1 MRSWLSF
8 SARGRKRAAQRP
20 ARLGVERLECRVVP
34 AGVNILVTNGQNLQV
49 YSPSGDLISSE
60 IIPIPAGGDGPAR
73 DLIVDQTDQ
82 EGTHVYNGTQAVPFL
97 SSTIDDGQNWIDTA
111 GPAGWSTDTAS
122 ENGGIAA
129 FGDFIFTTDMDVS
142 GDGRGIIRWNLTDG
156 SSERVVDLA
165 DYVDLTIGLN
175 GKLYALTP
183 PSGDEQEIHVFDPLA
198 LDQFETVSLPA
209 EPNFTGIAVDRRGR
223 IYAVSWNTP
232 DVWRFSPTGQQ
243 QLHRRL
249 EGGQLNNLLDI
260 DISDD
265 GKLLMGNDK
274 GYVVRLAVANFTGNG
289 GGTLPK
295 RLYKVIQV
303 MDANGTDPAEG
314 PTFVSWADPQEI
326 EIPHVTVTGR
336 KFHDLNTNGVRDLGE
351 PGLTGWTIFADF
363 NENGLLDAGE
373 PSAETNELGQ
383 YTLDVNI
390 AAQSTFRLMEEGQLG
405 WAQVFEAG
413 ATADEPTAEHPYYTL
428 TFTDGDQS
436 GKSFG
441 NHPTNFVVSP
451 TDGLKTTE
459 TGKTATFTVVLTA
472 RPTADVIIPVQ
483 SLDLTEG
490 TVSTLSLTFTSANWN
505 VPQTVTVMG
514 LADGVFD
521 GNVAYSIG
529 VGPTT
534 SADANYNGLLEQQVQ
549 VTNFDSA
556 PVDKVG
562 IVRDLPRR
570 WRLDA
575 VNDGVYTPGLDRQ
588 YVRLGAGKTIVG
600 DWNGDGFDDLG
611 LFRSDTGTF
620 QLFVDGVLTRT
631 VTMLDGKVG
640 GKPLVGNWDGVVG
653 DEVGIYRGSTGVFT
667 LDVDND
673 GATSD
678 ADDLSGALDGLTG
691 GQALVGD
698 WNGDNTEEVGVY
710 RPETGTFRLD
720 LDGDL
725 ASQDLDDIVMT
736 QLAGRV
742 GGKALVGD
750 WDGNGTD
757 NVGLYYNLSG
767 KWFLDTNSDA
777 TTAEKT
783 ITRLDGNVGGKP
795 IVGDFDADGV
805 TDCGLFRA
813 GSGRW
818 IIDLDNNGVFN
829 VGVDLEY
836 TNVDGATGG
845 LPLVGRWALPT

>member
-1 MRSWLSF
+1 MRSWLNF
-8 SARGRKRAAQRP
+8 SARGRNRRAHRP
-20 ARLGVERLECRVVP
+20 KPLGFELLEARVVP

-60 IIPIPAGGDGPAR
+60 VIPIPTGGDGPAR
-73 DLIVDQTDQ
+73 DLIVDQTDA
-82 EGTHVYNGTQAVPFL
+82 EGTHVFNGTQAVPFL
-97 SSTIDDGQNWIDTA
+97 SSTLDDGQNWTDTA

-142 GDGRGIIRWNLTDG
+142 GDGKGIIRWDLTDG

-165 DYVDLTIGLN
+165 DYADLTIGLN

-183 PSGDEQEIHVFDPLA
+183 PSGDQQEIHVFDPLT
-198 LDQFETVSLPA
+198 LDQFDTVSLPA

-232 DVWRFSPTGQQ
+232 DVWRFSPTGNE

-249 EGGQLNNLLDI
+249 EGGQLNNLMDI

-274 GYVVRLAVANFTGNG
+274 GYVVRLAVANFTGDG

-303 MDANGTDPAEG
+303 MDPNGTDPAEG
-314 PTFVSWADPQEI
+314 PTFVSWADPQQI
-326 EIPHVTVTGR
+326 DVPHVTITGR
-336 KFHDLNTNGVRDLGE
+336 KFHDLDTDGVRDLGE
-351 PGLTGWTIFADF
+351 PGLAGWTIFADF
-363 NENGLLDAGE
+363 NENGLLDTGE

-390 AAQSTFRLMEEGQLG
+390 TAQTTFRLMEEGQVG

-413 ATADEPTAEHPYYTL
+413 ATANEPTADHPYYTL

-436 GKSFG
+436 GMSFG
-441 NHPTNFVVSP
+441 NHPTNFVVTP
-451 TDGLKTTE
+451 TEGLKTTE
-459 TGKTATFTVVLTA
+459 TGLTATFTVVLTA
-472 RPTADVIIPVQ
+472 PPTADVIIPVE

-490 TVSTLSLTFTSANWN
+490 TVSTPSLTFTSSNWN
-505 VPQTVTVMG
+505 VPQTVTVTG
-514 LADGVFD
+514 VADGVFD
-521 GNVAYSIG
+521 GNAAYTIQ
-529 VGPTT
+529 VGATT
-534 SADANYNGLLEQQVQ
+534 STDANYNVLPAQSVGAI
-549 VTNFDSA
+549 NFDSA
-556 PVDKVG
+556 PIDKVG

-575 VNDGVYTPGLDRQ
+575 TNDGVYTPGLDRQ
-588 YVRLGAGKTIVG
+588 YIRLGAGKTIVG

-611 LFRSDTGTF
+611 LFRADTGTF
-620 QLFVDGVLTRT
+620 RLFVDGVLDRT

-640 GKPLVGNWDGVVG
+640 GKPLVGNWDGLAG
-653 DEVGIYRGSTGVFT
+653 DEIGLYRAGTGTFT
-667 LDVDND
+667 LDADDD
-673 GATSD
+673 GASQD
-678 ADDLSGALDGLTG
+678 VDDRAGSLDGLGG

-710 RPETGTFRLD
+710 HPETGGFRLD
-720 LDGDL
+720 ADGDL
-725 ASQDLDDIVMT
+725 AAQDADDIVLT

-750 WDGNGTD
+750 WDGDGDD
-757 NVGLYYNLSG
+757 NVGLYFNLSG
-767 KWFLDTNSDA
+767 RWFLDTNHDGA
-777 TTAEKT
+777 VAEKT
-783 ITRLDGNVGGKP
+783 ITRLDGNVGGKA
-795 IVGDFDADGV
+795 IVGDFDGDGD

-813 GSGRW
+813 GTGRW
-818 IIDLDNNGVFN
+818 IIDLDNNGAFN
-829 VGVDLEY
+829 LGVDLEY
-836 TNVDGATGG
+836 TKVDGAVGG
-845 LPLVGRWALPT
+845 TPLVGRWALPT

>member
-1 MRSWLSF
+1 MRSWLNF
-8 SARGRKRAAQRP
+8 SVPRRKIAALRP

-49 YSPSGDLISSE
+49 YSPSGGLISSE
-60 IIPIPAGGDGPAR
+60 VIPIPAGGDGPAR
-73 DLIVDQTDQ
+73 DLIVDQTDA
-82 EGTHVYNGTQAVPFL
+82 EGTHVFNGTQAVPFL
-97 SSTIDDGQNWIDTA
+97 SSTIDDGQNWTDLA
-111 GPAGWSTDTAS
+111 GPSGWSTDTAS

-142 GDGRGIIRWNLTDG
+142 GDGKGIIRWDLTDG

-165 DYVDLTIGLN
+165 DYADLTIGLN

-183 PSGDEQEIHVFDPLA
+183 PSGDEQEIHVFDPLT
-198 LDQFETVSLPA
+198 LDQFPTVSLPA

-232 DVWRFSPTGQQ
+232 DVWRFSPTGNE

-249 EGGQLNNLLDI
+249 EGGQLNNLMDI

-274 GYVVRLAVANFTGNG
+274 GYVVRLAVANFTGDG
-289 GGTLPK
+289 GGVLPK

-303 MDANGTDPAEG
+303 LQDNGVDPSDG
-314 PTFVSWADPQEI
+314 PTFVSWADPQQI
-326 EIPHVTVTGR
+326 DVPHVTVKGR

-351 PGLTGWTIFADF
+351 PGLAGWTIFADF
-363 NENGLLDAGE
+363 TENGVLDAGE
-373 PSAETNELGQ
+373 PSAQTDADGR

-390 AAQSTFRLMEEGQLG
+390 TAQSTFRLMEEGQIG

-413 ATADEPTAEHPYYTL
+413 ATADEPTADHPYYTL

-451 TDGLKTTE
+451 TGGLKTTE

-472 RPTADVIIPVQ
+472 PPTADVIIPVE

-490 TVSTLSLTFTSANWN
+490 TVSTPSLTFTSANWN
-505 VPQTVTVMG
+505 VPQTVTLTG
-514 LADGVFD
+514 QADGVFD
-521 GNVAYSIG
+521 GNVAYTIQ
-529 VGPTT
+529 VGATT
-534 SADANYNGLLEQQVQ
+534 STDANYNGLPAQLVGAI
-549 VTNFDSA
+549 NFDSA
-556 PVDKVG
+556 PIDKVG

-588 YVRLGAGKTIVG
+588 YIRLGAGKTIVG

-620 QLFVDGVLTRT
+620 RLFVDGVLDRT

-640 GKPLVGNWDGVVG
+640 GQPLVGNWDGVAG
-653 DEVGIYRGSTGVFT
+653 DEIGLYRAGTGTFT
-667 LDVDND
+667 LDIDDD
-673 GATSD
+673 GASQD
-678 ADDLSGALDGLTG
+678 GDDDVGSLDGQTG

-710 RPETGTFRLD
+710 RSGTGTFRLD

-725 ASQDLDDIVMT
+725 AGQDGDDVVMT

-750 WDGNGTD
+750 WDGDGDD
-757 NVGLYYNLSG
+757 NVGLYFNLSG
-767 KWFLDTNSDA
+767 RWFLDTNNDA
-777 TTAEKT
+777 AAAEKM
-783 ITRLDGNVGGKP
+783 ITRLDGKVGGKP
-795 IVGDFDADGV
+795 IVGDFDGDGD
-805 TDCGLFRA
+805 TDCGLFRTVP
-813 GSGRW
+813 GRW
-818 IIDLDNNGVFN
+818 IIDLDNNGVFT

-836 TNVDGATGG
+836 MKVDGATGG
-845 LPLVGRWALPT
+845 MPLVGKWALPT